1 MAEQYLVSKKYHEIS
16 LLAGETARQVSKN
29 GEEWAKYLTTAARL
43 YRYPFDDQ
51 MLIYAQRPDAS
62 ACATM
67 ETWNEKMFCWVNRGA
82 KGIALF
88 DRESERPRLKY
99 VFDVSDVHK
108 SRRLGKDPYLWEIRE
123 EHKDAV
129 LAQLEKTYG
138 ATDKDNSFESR
149 LMEIAGRIAED
160 YYGELMQ
167 DMSYAKEGS
176 FLEEL
181 DGLNVGLRLRET
193 LSASIA
199 YTLLSRCGADM
210 DLWKDELNFDYISEF
225 NTTKALSVIGN
236 ATTDMCKPIL
246 MEIGKTVAAY
256 DRQIARQKASNKAK
270 EKASGVQIDNIEK
283 NPQKVLANTPEPRY
297 NALKRESVLQTRTD
311 IPIYVTGEQAVKNIE
326 TEGIAH
332 GTDIREERGLSDTQ
346 PDTGQRA
353 GGAADQVRADAQEL
367 SEGTPEGDLQR
378 ASADGRTESTLSGDT
393 ETGRGEDGL
402 SDGEDGGSR
411 GSGRSAESV
420 RSDEMGGEDE
430 RNQALGGGKRTD
442 GAGLQPLNSGLQ
454 QNKEEAVKPDNDRS
468 SGEDSLSG
476 SFLDNLEFAEKAV
489 EIQKGILCS
498 DDFLIHK
505 RPEIAGYFAMEQDI
519 RMQTEYLKNSFR
531 MEEFTELDIGEMRAG
546 YRADEDG
553 LTMWKGH
560 YLTREAEARISW
572 EDARFFVNS
581 YIEDGVYLLP
591 GEKAEQID
599 TNGMYQQLDLFSM
612 FTEQVGSIAM
622 KEAEAGI
629 IPAEKTSPEPT
640 KEVITKEQLDTI
652 LRSGGGRENSRK
664 RIYAKYQQGKTPE
677 EMAEFLKK
685 EYKTT
690 GKGFEFEGKQIAV
703 WFDGQGMTA
712 GDGTSAIENPKFTMS
727 WQEIETQI
735 RSQVEKGT
743 YMGANEAYLV
753 DEVERGRI
761 ADHLYFFFRDGMGE
775 APEELEMKFANYP
788 DSHASLVDIL
798 STPESVDMVASHM
811 DKALAQLESGE
822 KKLRFRS
829 VMPKEELRAELDNL
843 LLQKKTFP
851 VSDHVE
857 VKKEDFI
864 TQDEIDH
871 RLGRGSGFE
880 HGSFRI
886 YDYFM
891 EGHDSKEAAAFLK
904 KEYGIGGSSHA
915 LAGADHSWEDHD
927 SKGISLKKGD
937 LSKPYADV
945 LLPWKAVEKRIRKL
959 IQEDK
964 YLFPEG
970 KEAYAEY
977 KEEQAQKELEK
988 AQAKIERDTKV
999 ACKDAVDRAI
1009 AENFDGYRLPK
1020 ATAEGVI
1027 KEYGIERVSYVLAN
1041 TVMHRRQ
1048 EERISPENKEWA
1060 KSIEP
1065 YAMYESRDIVAASH
1079 PAVLNGFINQAR
1091 RYIEHEKELAA
1102 QAEAEQENDVPDIPE
1117 GELDWHIVHD
1127 MDDDNGQPAEWSAK
1141 LPNGE
1146 FLWIDRETGGYALY
1160 DTHNTD
1166 ASPVS
1171 VSETLDGAKESGE
1184 DYASELTAVDVEI
1197 VEKTTVALESSEDFS
1212 EPATGFYTHQYADG
1226 REGMRYRLVTTAE
1239 DGLLIPY
1246 PEHSR
1251 FFLNRELAQEYMDT
1265 HADLIDVIGYDEM
1278 VFSSMQKQS
1287 AYKREQNE
1295 RETSGHDVQ
1304 RLEDTIFI
1312 DGQECVKTDEWK
1324 SGDDVY
1330 VLGNSIEDS
1339 DFFYAEVNG
1348 NTRFEY
1354 DHKPDRAEIVEDFI
1368 NIEAMRDID
1377 RHEAEVFSR
1386 FEGGG
1391 EVSEFYY
1398 AISLTSDA
1406 FADSYCISVM
1416 DGSTGEEVQPYRDSH
1431 GDMPTFKTVDEAVDY
1446 CHRNGID
1453 FENAAEVDQW
1463 HTIEVERAKA
1473 VSDGQIQEDYAE
1485 KPLTADD
1492 IQNLVLTGREYSA
1505 GSRTT
1510 VYDFECD
1517 IRGEHDSLQY
1527 TLEYHD
1533 DGEGFTIHTEK
1544 DDIWERM
1551 SEPELERLEGILG
1564 REALYFKY
1572 HEKIAGAESLE
1583 GLKEIEYE
1591 IMEDE
1596 SPYFSAVSE
1605 RVWKDFSQKE
1615 REMSVPEQETSG
1627 HDVQKRDYR
1636 VGDRVYLDNKPY
1648 EITRTDDWNVEIM
1661 DRSLL
1666 NPPRR
1671 LESRENFEKLLRQDE
1686 RNAHLFTPEEKEP
1699 DQMGYTAETVE
1710 VYPGEKNNLP
1720 YDVVVEKLH
1729 FEEPE
1734 KAEPEKTV
1742 QIDKSGA
1749 VNFHITD
1756 DTLGIGGAKEK
1767 FKRNIDAIRTLE
1779 KIEGENRIATP
1790 EEQKIL
1796 SQYVGWGG
1804 LADAFDESKSAWAGE
1819 YQELKSLL
1827 SDAEYASAREST
1839 LNAHYTSPV
1848 IIRSIYEALENMG
1861 FEKGNVLE
1869 PAMGIGNFFGMLP
1882 EKMQESRL
1890 YGVELDGITG
1900 RIAKQ
1905 LYPKADI
1912 KISGFEKTDYPNDFF
1927 DVAVGNVPFGQYKV
1941 ADRQYDKNN
1950 FLIHDYF
1957 FAKTLDKVRPGGVV
1971 AFVTS
1976 KGTMDKKSPE
1986 VRKYLAQRAELLGAV
2001 RLPNTAF
2008 KENAGTEVTSDIL
2021 FLKKRDRVMD
2031 LEPDWVHLSE
2041 DENGI
2046 AMNSYFAEHPE
2057 MIVGKMEMVS
2067 GPYGMESTCQPDTTR
2082 PFAEQLA
2089 EAISRIDGEIEE
2101 AALDELDSEAADQT
2115 IPADPDVKNYSYT
2128 LVDDKVYYRE
2138 NSIMKPVDMKDTM
2151 MERIK
2156 GMVGIRD
2163 CTQELIRVQLE
2174 EYPDTVI
2181 LEKQAE
2187 LNKLYD
2193 DFSKKYGLINSQT
2206 NKRAF
2211 NQDSSYC
2218 LLCSLEKTDEEGKF
2232 VGKADMFTKRTI
2244 KKAEV
2249 VTSVDTATEA
2259 LAVSLSEKA
2268 KVDLDYMAEL
2278 SGKDA
2283 DTIKEELTGVIFQN
2297 PVTDKWETADEYL
2310 SGNVRD
2316 KLETAKT
2323 YAENHPEYAVNVQ
2336 ALTQVQPKELDASE
2350 IEVRIGATWVKP
2362 EYLEDFMRDTFE
2374 SPQHL
2379 FDKNVM
2385 GIQFS
2390 DVTGQWNVKGKNADF
2405 GNSLVNMT
2413 YGTSRRN
2420 AYQILEDSLN
2430 LKDSRVYDTI
2440 MEDGKEKRVLNKKET
2455 TLAAQKQDTI
2465 REAFK
2470 DWVFRDPDR
2479 RQDLVAKYN
2488 KLFNSTRPREY
2499 DGAHLKFPGMTPD
2512 IELKP
2517 HQKNAVAHVLYGDN
2531 TLLAHCVGAGK
2542 TFEMTAAAME
2552 SKRLG
2557 LCQKSLF
2564 VVPNHL
2570 TEQWASDFLRLYP
2583 GANILAATKKD
2594 FEPANRKKFCSR
2606 IATGDYD
2613 AVIIGHSQFEKIP
2626 LSIERQE
2633 AMIERQIG
2641 EIELAIEQAKAD
2653 NGERYTIKQMEKTR
2667 KSLSARLEKLNDTSR
2682 KDNVVTFE
2690 QLGVDRLFVDESH
2703 FYKNLFLYTKMRNVA
2718 GIAQTEAQ
2726 KSSDMF
2732 AKCQYLDELTG
2743 GKGVTF
2749 ATGTPI
2755 SNSMT
2760 ELYTNMRY
2768 LQYSTLQKLGLGH
2781 FDSWASSF
2789 GETQTAIEL
2798 APEGTGYRAK
2808 TRFAKFFNLPELI
2821 ALFKESADIQTPD
2834 MLNLPVPEA
2843 EYENVV
2849 LKPSE
2854 YQQDMVASL
2863 AERAE
2868 AVRDRKVDASVDN
2881 MLKITNDGRKLALDQ
2896 RLINDMLPDNETSK
2910 AATCVEKAF
2919 EIWEQTK
2926 EQKSTQLIFCDLSTP
2941 KGDGTFNVYDDIK
2954 NKLVEKGVPPEEISF
2969 IHEANTETRKAEL
2982 FGKVRSGQVRFL
2994 LGSTQKMGAGTNVQ
3008 DRLIALHHLDVPWR
3022 PSDIEQQEGRI
3033 LRQGNLNPKVKIF
3046 RYVTEGTFDSYS
3058 WQLIE
3063 NKQKFIGQIMTSKS
3077 PVRSCEDVD
3086 EAALTYAEVK
3096 ALATGNPY
3104 IKEKM
3109 DLDIQV
3115 SKLKL
3120 MKGNHTSQKYRLED
3134 NIAKHYPQQIAILKE
3149 RISGMGADIQTAKAN
3164 LPADKEQFLMKVGD
3178 KVYTD
3183 KKEAGTAL
3191 VEMCKEMKTVNVPAT
3206 VGEYAGFKMA
3216 VSFDSFNH
3224 KFVMNLKGQ
3233 LSHNLEIGSDPLGN
3247 IARINHALESM
3258 PKQLSEAQTKL
3269 ETVERQLETAKVEV
3283 TKPFAQEAE
3292 LAEKLE
3298 RLSALN
3304 ALLNMDEKGDDAL
3317 GMDDAPEEE
3326 NEGQETS
3333 GHDVQKLGKN
3343 DLKPWQEEKPET
3355 RESVA
3360 DAPTPYPVEN
3370 ARHNYAVDNGNPQ
3383 GLKLTAGMADKPV
3396 QRTSLKEKL
3405 EAFKVKA
3412 AGGDAEKAMPKKAK
3426 EKTETL

>member
-16 LLAGETARQVSKN
+16 ILAGETAKQVSKN
-29 GEEWAKYLTTAARL
+29 GDEWMKYLDTAARL
-43 YRYPFDDQ
+43 YRYPFEDQ

-62 ACATM
+62 ACAAM

-108 SRRLGKDPYLWEIRE
+108 ARRIGKDPYLWEIRE
-123 EHKDAV
+123 EHKDVV
-129 LAQLEKTYG
+129 LARLEKTYG
-138 ATDKDNSFESR
+138 ETDRGSSFESR
-149 LMEIAGRIAED
+149 IMEIAGRIAED
-160 YYGELMQ
+160 YYREILPEL
-167 DMSYAKEGS
+167 SYSKEGS

-181 DGLNVGLRLRET
+181 DELNVGLRLRET

-210 DLWKDELNFDYISEF
+210 ELWKDELDFDYISEF

-236 ATTDMCKPIL
+236 ATTDMCKPLL
-246 MEIGKTVAAY
+246 MEIGRTVAAY
-256 DRQIARQKASNKAK
+256 DRQIARNKAV
-270 EKASGVQIDNIEK
+270 EKANGVHIESHAK
-283 NPQKVLANTPEPRY
+283 NPEKMLANTPEPDY
-297 NALKRESVLQTRTD
+297 NALKRESKTELKTETE
-311 IPIYVTGEQAVKNIE
+311 IHHTE
-326 TEGIAH
+326 TEGIAY
-332 GTDIREERGLSDTQ
+332 GTDIREEWGLSDTQ

-353 GGAADQVRADAQEL
+353 GGTADKVRADAEEL

-378 ASADGRTESTLSGDT
+378 DADDGRTESTLSGDT
-393 ETGRGEDGL
+393 ETGRAENGLPDGA
-402 SDGEDGGSR
+402 DGESR
-411 GSGRSAESV
+411 GSGRSTESV
-420 RSDEMGGEDE
+420 RSDEMGGKDE
-430 RNQALGGGKRTD
+430 QHQALGGGNRTD
-442 GAGLQPLNSGLQ
+442 GTDIQPVSSGLQ
-454 QNKEEAVKPDNDRS
+454 QNMETDEPD
-468 SGEDSLSG
+468 SGENSLSG
-476 SFLDNLEFAEKAV
+476 SFLENLDFAERAM

-505 RPEIAGYFAMEQDI
+505 RPEIAGYFAMEQDT
-519 RMQTEYLKNSFR
+519 MLQTEYFKNCFHFGTYYGLNVAGASAGFHADDEGLHIN
-531 MEEFTELDIGEMRAG
+531 MSGRAG
-546 YRADEDG
+546 
-553 LTMWKGH
+553 
-560 YLTREAEARISW
+560 AENEVLLSW
-572 EDARFFVNS
+572 EDARYFVNS
-581 YIEDGVYLLP
+581 YIEDDVYLLP

-612 FTEQVGSIAM
+612 FTEQIGGIAM
-622 KEAEAGI
+622 KEAEQGS
-629 IPAEKTSPEPT
+629 IPEKSSPAPSLPQ
-640 KEVITKEQLDTI
+640 EQIDTI
-652 LRSGGGRENSRK
+652 LRSGGGRDDSRK
-664 RIYAKYQQGKTPE
+664 RIFAKYRQGKTPE

-685 EYKTT
+685 EYGTT
-690 GKGFEFEGKQIAV
+690 GKGFEFEGKQVSV
-703 WFDGQGMTA
+703 WFDEQGMTA
-712 GDGTSAIENPKFTMS
+712 GYGTSALENPKFSMS

-735 RSQVEKGT
+735 RSQVENGT

-753 DEVERGRI
+753 DEAERGRI
-761 ADHLYFFFRDGMGE
+761 AEHLYFFFRDGMGE
-775 APEELEMKFANYP
+775 MPEELELKTADYP
-788 DSHASLVDIL
+788 DSHARLADLL
-798 STPESVDMVASHM
+798 STPEGINLVASHM
-811 DKALAQLESGE
+811 DRALRQLESGE

-843 LLQKKTFP
+843 LLEKKTFP
-851 VSDHVE
+851 TPDSVE
-857 VKKEDFI
+857 IKKEDFI
-864 TQDEIDH
+864 TQDEIDR

-891 EGHDSKEAAAFLK
+891 EGHDSKEAADFLK
-904 KEYGIGGSSHA
+904 HEYGTGGSSHA
-915 LAGADHSWEDHD
+915 LAGSDSSWEDHD
-927 SKGISLKKGD
+927 FKGIRLKKGD
-937 LSKPYADV
+937 ISEPYADV
-945 LLPWKAVEKRIRKL
+945 LLSWKVVEKRIRKL

-964 YLFPEG
+964 YLSPKG

-999 ACKDAVDRAI
+999 SCKDAIERAI

-1020 ATAEGVI
+1020 GTAESVI
-1027 KEYGIERVSYVLAN
+1027 AEYGIERVSYVLAN
-1041 TVMHRRQ
+1041 SVMHHSQDGRF
-1048 EERISPENKEWA
+1048 SPDNKEWA

-1065 YAMYESRDIVAASH
+1065 YAMYENRDMVVTSH
-1079 PAVLNGFINQAR
+1079 PAVLNGFINQTR
-1091 RYIEHEKELAA
+1091 RYIENEKELAA
-1102 QAEAEQENDVPDIPE
+1102 QAEPEEVSHSHDGDDLSDIDPAAIREKLENGEADKEVDAMLAQAEQI
-1117 GELDWHIVHD
+1117 
-1127 MDDDNGQPAEWSAK
+1127 
-1141 LPNGE
+1141 
-1146 FLWIDRETGGYALY
+1146 
-1160 DTHNTD
+1160 
-1166 ASPVS
+1166 
-1171 VSETLDGAKESGE
+1171 AKENGAE
-1184 DYASELTAVDVEI
+1184 PYRR
-1197 VEKTTVALESSEDFS
+1197 FS
-1212 EPATGFYTHQYADG
+1212 
-1226 REGMRYRLVTTAE
+1226 VTE
-1239 DGLLIPY
+1239 
-1246 PEHSR
+1246 
-1251 FFLNRELAQEYMDT
+1251 
-1265 HADLIDVIGYDEM
+1265 
-1278 VFSSMQKQS
+1278 
-1287 AYKREQNE
+1287 
-1295 RETSGHDVQ
+1295 
-1304 RLEDTIFI
+1304 
-1312 DGQECVKTDEWK
+1312 
-1324 SGDDVY
+1324 
-1330 VLGNSIEDS
+1330 
-1339 DFFYAEVNG
+1339 
-1348 NTRFEY
+1348 
-1354 DHKPDRAEIVEDFI
+1354 
-1368 NIEAMRDID
+1368 
-1377 RHEAEVFSR
+1377 
-1386 FEGGG
+1386 
-1391 EVSEFYY
+1391 
-1398 AISLTSDA
+1398 TSDA
-1406 FADSYCISVM
+1406 FAPGEDFAIWDDIRDEYYHSE
-1416 DGSTGEEVQPYRDSH
+1416 DGTVHTFATREAAGEYLRQVEKD
-1431 GDMPTFKTVDEAVDY
+1431 VDEK
-1446 CHRNGID
+1446 
-1453 FENAAEVDQW
+1453 EAAEWQY
-1463 HTIEVERAKA
+1463 VEQAKTPFNN
-1473 VSDGQIQEDYAE
+1473 QEPEDTQREDAE
-1485 KPLTADD
+1485 KPLTAEDV
-1492 IQNLVLTGREYSA
+1492 QNLVLINREYFA

-1533 DGEGFTIHTEK
+1533 DGEGFTIHTTK

-1551 SEPELERLEGILG
+1551 PEPELERLEGILS
-1564 REALYFKY
+1564 REAVYFKY
-1572 HEKIAGAESLE
+1572 HNQIAGAESLDA
-1583 GLKEIEYE
+1583 LKEIEIG

-1615 REMSVPEQETSG
+1615 RELSAPQQETFG
-1627 HDVQKRDYR
+1627 HDVQKPDYR
-1636 VGDRVYLDNKPY
+1636 VGNTVYLDNKPY

-1661 DRSLL
+1661 DRSLV

-1671 LESRENFEKLLRQDE
+1671 LESKENFEKLLRQDE
-1686 RNAHLFTPEEKEP
+1686 RNAYLFTQEEREP
-1699 DQMGYTAETVE
+1699 VQPDYTTETVA
-1710 VYPGEKNNLP
+1710 VYPGETNNLP

-1729 FEEPE
+1729 IDESE
-1734 KAEPEKTV
+1734 KAEPEKTI

-1756 DTLGIGGAKEK
+1756 DALGIGSAKEK
-1767 FKRNIDAIRTLE
+1767 FHRNVEAIRTLE

-1796 SQYVGWGG
+1796 SRYVGWGG
-1804 LADAFDESKSAWAGE
+1804 LADAFDESKANWAGE
-1819 YQELKSLL
+1819 YQELKDLL

-1882 EKMQESRL
+1882 EKMQDSRL

-1905 LYPKADI
+1905 LYPKANI

-1957 FAKTLDKVRPGGVV
+1957 FAKALDKVRPGGVV

-1976 KGTMDKKSPE
+1976 KGTMDKTSPE

-2057 MIVGKMEMVS
+2057 MIVGRMEMVS
-2067 GPYGMESTCQPDTTR
+2067 GPYGMESTCQPDASR
-2082 PFAEQLA
+2082 PFAEQLR
-2089 EAISRIDGEIEE
+2089 EAISRIEGEIEE
-2101 AALDELDSEAADQT
+2101 VELDEPDEELSDRI
-2115 IPADPDVKNYSYT
+2115 IPADPDVKNYSFCV
-2128 LVDDKVYYRE
+2128 VDDTVYYRE
-2138 NSIMKPVDMKDTM
+2138 NSVMKPVEMKDSM
-2151 MERIK
+2151 LERIR

-2163 CTQELIRVQLE
+2163 CTQELINVQLE

-2181 LEKQAE
+2181 KEKQAE
-2187 LNKLYD
+2187 LNSLYD

-2211 NQDSSYC
+2211 SQDSSYC
-2218 LLCSLEKTDEEGKF
+2218 LLCSLEKTDEEGNF
-2232 VGKADMFTKRTI
+2232 TGKADMFTKRTI

-2278 SGKDA
+2278 SGKSIDA
-2283 DTIKEELTGVIFQN
+2283 IKEELTGVIFQN

-2316 KLETAKT
+2316 KLETAKV
-2323 YAENHPEYAVNVQ
+2323 YAESHPEYTVNVQ

-2374 SPQHL
+2374 TPQHL
-2379 FDKNVM
+2379 FDKNIM

-2390 DVTGQWNVKGKNADF
+2390 DITGQWNVKGKNADY
-2405 GNSLVNMT
+2405 GNTLVNMT

-2440 MEDGKEKRVLNKKET
+2440 EEDGKEKRVLNKKET

-2479 RQDLVAKYN
+2479 RQDLVTKYN

-2499 DGAHLKFPGMTPD
+2499 DGSHLKFPGMTPD

-2517 HQKNAVAHVLYGDN
+2517 HQKSAVAHVLYGDN

-2626 LSIERQE
+2626 LSVERQE
-2633 AMIERQIG
+2633 AMIERQIS

-2667 KSLSARLEKLNDTSR
+2667 KSLLARLEKLNDTSR

-2703 FYKNLFLYTKMRNVA
+2703 YYKNLFLYTKMRNVA
-2718 GIAQTEAQ
+2718 GIAQSEAQ

-2768 LQYSTLQKLGLGH
+2768 LQYGTLQKLGLGH

-2834 MLNLPVPEA
+2834 MLKLPVPEA

-2854 YQQDMVASL
+2854 YQQDMVSSL

-2868 AVRDRKVDASVDN
+2868 AVRDRRVDASVDN

-2896 RLINDMLPDNETSK
+2896 RLINDMLPDDENSK
-2910 AATCVEKAF
+2910 AATCVNKAF

-2941 KGDGTFNVYDDIK
+2941 KGDGTFNVYEDIK
-2954 NKLVEKGVPPEEISF
+2954 NKLVGKGVPPEEIAF
-2969 IHEANTETRKAEL
+2969 IHDANTETRKAEL
-2982 FGKVRSGQVRFL
+2982 FGRVRSGQVRFL

-3120 MKGNHTSQKYRLED
+3120 MKANHTSQKYRLED

-3149 RISGMGADIQTAKAN
+3149 RITGMEADIQTAKAN
-3164 LPADKEQFLMKVGD
+3164 LPADKEQFFMKVGD
-3178 KVYTD
+3178 KSYTD

-3258 PKQLSEAQTKL
+3258 PKQLAEARTKL
-3269 ETVERQLETAKVEV
+3269 ENVEHQLETAKAEV

-3326 NEGQETS
+3326 GKEQGTS
-3333 GHDVQKLGKN
+3333 YQQVEPDDYMNVQKS
-3343 DLKPWQEEKPET
+3343 EENTSEKTET
-3355 RESVA
+3355 GEKVA
-3360 DAPTPYPVEN
+3360 DAPMPYPVEN
-3370 ARHNYAVDNGNPQ
+3370 ARHNYSADNGNPQ
-3383 GLKLTAGMADKPV
+3383 GLKLTSGLADKPA
-3396 QRTSLKEKL
+3396 QRVSLKEKL
-3405 EAFKVKA
+3405 EAFKLKA
-3412 AGGDAEKAMPKKAK
+3412 AGSEKQEKRREKGKEVAM
-3426 EKTETL
+3426 

>member
-1 MAEQYLVSKKYHEIS
+1 M
-16 LLAGETARQVSKN
+16 
-29 GEEWAKYLTTAARL
+29 
-43 YRYPFDDQ
+43 
-51 MLIYAQRPDAS
+51 
-62 ACATM
+62 
-67 ETWNEKMFCWVNRGA
+67 
-82 KGIALF
+82 
-88 DRESERPRLKY
+88 
-99 VFDVSDVHK
+99 
-108 SRRLGKDPYLWEIRE
+108 
-123 EHKDAV
+123 
-129 LAQLEKTYG
+129 
-138 ATDKDNSFESR
+138 
-149 LMEIAGRIAED
+149 
-160 YYGELMQ
+160 
-167 DMSYAKEGS
+167 
-176 FLEEL
+176 
-181 DGLNVGLRLRET
+181 
-193 LSASIA
+193 
-199 YTLLSRCGADM
+199 
-210 DLWKDELNFDYISEF
+210 
-225 NTTKALSVIGN
+225 
-236 ATTDMCKPIL
+236 
-246 MEIGKTVAAY
+246 
-256 DRQIARQKASNKAK
+256 
-270 EKASGVQIDNIEK
+270 
-283 NPQKVLANTPEPRY
+283 
-297 NALKRESVLQTRTD
+297 
-311 IPIYVTGEQAVKNIE
+311 
-326 TEGIAH
+326 
-332 GTDIREERGLSDTQ
+332 
-346 PDTGQRA
+346 
-353 GGAADQVRADAQEL
+353 
-367 SEGTPEGDLQR
+367 
-378 ASADGRTESTLSGDT
+378 
-393 ETGRGEDGL
+393 
-402 SDGEDGGSR
+402 
-411 GSGRSAESV
+411 
-420 RSDEMGGEDE
+420 
-430 RNQALGGGKRTD
+430 
-442 GAGLQPLNSGLQ
+442 
-454 QNKEEAVKPDNDRS
+454 
-468 SGEDSLSG
+468 
-476 SFLDNLEFAEKAV
+476 
-489 EIQKGILCS
+489 EIQKGILCA
-498 DDFLIHK
+498 DRFLIHK
-505 RPEIAGYFAMEQDI
+505 RPEIAGYFQVEQDAGL
-519 RMQTEYLKNSFR
+519 QTEYLKNCFR
-531 MEEFTELDIGEMRAG
+531 MEEFTELDIGEVRAG

-553 LTMWKGH
+553 LTVWKGH
-560 YLTREAEARISW
+560 YLTREEETKLSW
-572 EDARFFVNS
+572 EDARYWVNA
-581 YIEDGVYLLP
+581 YMEDGVYLLP

-599 TNGMYQQLDLFSM
+599 TNGMYKQLDLFSL
-612 FTEQVGSIAM
+612 FTEQAGGIAM

-629 IPAEKTSPEPT
+629 IPAEKASPGQP
-640 KEVITKEQLDTI
+640 KEVIPKEQLDTI

-685 EYKTT
+685 EYRTT
-690 GKGFEFEGKQIAV
+690 GKGFEFDGKQTAV
-703 WFDGQGMTA
+703 WFDEQGMTA
-712 GDGTSAIENPKFTMS
+712 GYGTSAIENPKFTMS
-727 WQEIETQI
+727 WQEIEAQI
-735 RSQVEKGT
+735 RSQVENGT

-753 DEVERGRI
+753 DEVERERI
-761 ADHLYFFFRDGMGE
+761 ATFTAYFFYDGIGE
-775 APEELEMKFANYP
+775 MPEEIFEKVGNRSDA
-788 DSHASLVDIL
+788 HAKMVELL
-798 STPESVDMVASHM
+798 SSPEGIDLVASCI

-829 VMPKEELRAELDNL
+829 AMPKEELRAELDNL

-871 RLGRGSGFE
+871 RLGRGSSFE

-904 KEYGIGGSSHA
+904 NEYGTGGSSHA
-915 LAGADHSWEDHD
+915 LAGTDHSWEDHD
-927 SKGISLKKGD
+927 AKGIRLEKG
-937 LSKPYADV
+937 SIMEPYAKV

-959 IQEDK
+959 IEEDK
-964 YLFPEG
+964 YLSPKA

-988 AQAKIERDTKV
+988 AQAKIERDTKI
-999 ACKDAVDRAI
+999 ACKDAIERTI
-1009 AENFDGYRLPK
+1009 AEKFDGRRLPK
-1020 ATAEGVI
+1020 DTAEEVI
-1027 KEYGIERVSYVLAN
+1027 KEYGIDRVSYVLAN
-1041 TVMHRRQ
+1041 SVAHKRQ
-1048 EERISPENKEWA
+1048 DARLSDENKEWA
-1060 KSIEP
+1060 KEIEP
-1065 YAMYESRDIVAASH
+1065 YAMWENRDMIVDTH

-1091 RYIEHEKELAA
+1091 RYIEHEKELAV
-1102 QAEAEQENDVPDIPE
+1102 QAEAEHAQNDVYE

-1127 MDDDNGQPAEWSAK
+1127 MDDDNGQPTEWSAK
-1141 LPNGE
+1141 LPDGE
-1146 FLWIDRETGGYALY
+1146 FLWIDKETDGYALY
-1160 DTHNTD
+1160 DNHDTG
-1166 ASPVS
+1166 ASPVI
-1171 VSETLDGAKESGE
+1171 VSETLDGAKETGE
-1184 DYASELTAVDVEI
+1184 DYAGLEPVSVEE
-1197 VEKTTVALESSEDFS
+1197 VEKVMVALESSEDFS
-1212 EPATGFYTHQYADG
+1212 EPAIGFYTHQYADG
-1226 REGMRYRLVTTAE
+1226 REGVRYRLVTTAE
-1239 DGLLIPY
+1239 DGFLIPY
-1246 PEHSR
+1246 PEHNR

-1265 HADLIDVIGYDEM
+1265 HADLIDVTSYDDM
-1278 VFSSMQKQS
+1278 VVQSMQEQS
-1287 AYKREQNE
+1287 AYKREQA
-1295 RETSGHDVQ
+1295 Q
-1304 RLEDTIFI
+1304 KPEDTIII
-1312 DGQECVKTDEWK
+1312 DGQECIKTDEWK

-1330 VLGNSIEDS
+1330 VLGNSVEDS

-1348 NTRFEY
+1348 DTHFEY
-1354 DHKPDRAEIVEDFI
+1354 DYKPNRAEIEDDYI
-1368 NIEAMRDID
+1368 DWEAMRDID

-1386 FEGGG
+1386 FEGNG
-1391 EVSEFYY
+1391 EVPEFYY

-1406 FADSYCISVM
+1406 FAGSYCISVM
-1416 DGSTGEEVQPYRDSH
+1416 DGSTGEEIQPYRDSH
-1431 GDMPTFKTVDEAVDY
+1431 GDMPTFEIVDEAVDY

-1453 FENAAEVDQW
+1453 FENAGEVDQW
-1463 HTIEVERAKA
+1463 HTIDVERAKA
-1473 VSDGQIQEDYAE
+1473 VPDGQVQREDAE

-1492 IQNLVLTGREYSA
+1492 IQNLVLTGREYFA

-1551 SEPELERLEGILG
+1551 SEPELERLEGILA
-1564 REALYFKY
+1564 REAVYFRY
-1572 HEKIAGAESLE
+1572 REKIAGAESLE
-1583 GLKEIEYE
+1583 GLKEIEFE

-1605 RVWKDFSQKE
+1605 RVWKAFSQKE
-1615 REMSVPEQETSG
+1615 QELSVPEQETSG
-1627 HDVQKRDYR
+1627 HDVQK
-1636 VGDRVYLDNKPY
+1636 
-1648 EITRTDDWNVEIM
+1648 
-1661 DRSLL
+1661 S
-1666 NPPRR
+1666 
-1671 LESRENFEKLLRQDE
+1671 
-1686 RNAHLFTPEEKEP
+1686 
-1699 DQMGYTAETVE
+1699 
-1710 VYPGEKNNLP
+1710 
-1720 YDVVVEKLH
+1720 
-1729 FEEPE
+1729 EPE
-1734 KAEPEKTV
+1734 HAGSEKTA
-1742 QIDKSGA
+1742 QIDKSNA
-1749 VNFHITD
+1749 ANFHISD
-1756 DTLGIGGAKEK
+1756 DSPGAGAAGAGFSPKEK
-1767 FKRNIDAIRTLE
+1767 FKRNIEAIRTLE
-1779 KIEGENRIATP
+1779 KIEGANRIATP

-1848 IIRSIYEALENMG
+1848 IIRSIYEALDKMG
-1861 FEKGNVLE
+1861 FERGNILE
-1869 PAMGIGNFFGMLP
+1869 PAMGIGNFYGCLP

-1927 DVAVGNVPFGQYKV
+1927 DIAVGNVPFGQYKV

-1957 FAKTLDKVRPGGVV
+1957 FAKALDKVRPGGVV

-2001 RLPNTAF
+2001 RLPNNAF
-2008 KENAGTEVTSDIL
+2008 KENAGTEVTSDII

-2046 AMNSYFAEHPE
+2046 AMNDYFVQHPE
-2057 MIVGKMEMVS
+2057 MIVGKMEMVT
-2067 GPYGMESTCQPDTTR
+2067 GPYGMESTCKPDTTR
-2082 PFAEQLA
+2082 PFAEQLR
-2089 EAISRIDGEIEE
+2089 EAISRIEGEIEE
-2101 AALDELDSEAADQT
+2101 AELDGLDGEMADQT
-2115 IPADPDVKNYSYT
+2115 IPADPNVKNYSYA
-2128 LVDDKVYYRE
+2128 LVEDKVYYRE
-2138 NSIMKPVDMKDTM
+2138 NSVMKPVDMKDSM
-2151 MERIK
+2151 LERIK

-2163 CTQELIRVQLE
+2163 CTQELINVQLQ

-2181 LEKQAE
+2181 KEKQAE
-2187 LNKLYD
+2187 LNRLYD
-2193 DFSKKYGLINSQT
+2193 AFSKKFGLINSQT

-2218 LLCSLEKTDEEGKF
+2218 LLCSLEKMDDEGNFK
-2232 VGKADMFTKRTI
+2232 GKADMFTKRTI

-2268 KVDLDYMAEL
+2268 RVDLDYMAEL
-2278 SGKDA
+2278 SGKDT

-2316 KLETAKT
+2316 KLETAKI
-2323 YAENHPEYAVNVQ
+2323 YAENHPEYTVNVQ

-2350 IEVRIGATWVKP
+2350 IEVRIGATWIDPK
-2362 EYLEDFMRDTFE
+2362 YIEDFMRDTFE
-2374 SPQHL
+2374 TPQHL
-2379 FDKNVM
+2379 LDRNVM

-2390 DVTGQWNVKGKNADF
+2390 EVTGQWNVKGKNADY

-2440 MEDGKEKRVLNKKET
+2440 EEDGKEKRVLNKKET
-2455 TLAAQKQDTI
+2455 TLAAQKQETI

-2470 DWVFRDPDR
+2470 DWIFRDPDR

-2667 KSLSARLEKLNDTSR
+2667 KSLQTRLEKLNDTSR

-2703 FYKNLFLYTKMRNVA
+2703 NYKNLFLYTKMRNVA

-2768 LQYSTLQKLGLGH
+2768 LQYGTLQKLGLGQ

-2834 MLNLPVPEA
+2834 MLNLPVPEV

-2854 YQQDMVASL
+2854 YQQDMVSSL
-2863 AERAE
+2863 ADRAE
-2868 AVRDRKVDASVDN
+2868 AVRDRRVDASVDN

-2926 EQKSTQLIFCDLSTP
+2926 EQRSTQLIFCDLSTP
-2941 KGDGTFNVYDDIK
+2941 KGDGTFNVYEDIR
-2954 NKLVEKGVPPEEISF
+2954 NKLVEKGVPPEEIAF

-3120 MKGNHTSQKYRLED
+3120 MKANHTSQKYRLED

-3149 RISGMGADIQTAKAN
+3149 RIDGMEADIQTAKAN
-3164 LPADKEQFLMKVGD
+3164 LPADKEQFLMKVGE
-3178 KVYTD
+3178 KAYTD
-3183 KKEAGTAL
+3183 KKEAGAAL
-3191 VEMCKEMKTVNVPAT
+3191 VEMCKEMKTAGVPAT

-3216 VSFDSFNH
+3216 VSFDTFNH
-3224 KFVMNLKGQ
+3224 VFMMNLKGQ

-3304 ALLNMDEKGDDAL
+3304 ALLNMDEKGDDAI
-3317 GMDDAPEEE
+3317 GMDDTPEESILEKAEAVE
-3326 NEGQETS
+3326 NA
-3333 GHDVQKLGKN
+3333 
-3343 DLKPWQEEKPET
+3343 
-3355 RESVA
+3355 A
-3360 DAPTPYPVEN
+3360 DAPIPYPVEN
-3370 ARHNYAVDNGNPQ
+3370 ARHNYAAENGNPQ
-3383 GLKLTAGMADKPV
+3383 GLKLAAAMADKPV

-3405 EAFKVKA
+3405 EAFKAQV
-3412 AGGDAEKAMPKKAK
+3412 AGTDRGDN
-3426 EKTETL
+3426 EKTKRKEEML

>member
-51 MLIYAQRPDAS
+51 MLIYAQRPDAN

-88 DRESERPRLKY
+88 DRESESPRLKY

-176 FLEEL
+176 FLEEF
-181 DGLNVGLRLRET
+181 DDLNVGLRLRET

-210 DLWKDELNFDYISEF
+210 DLWKDELSFDYISEF

-256 DRQIARQKASNKAK
+256 DRHIARNKAK
-270 EKASGVQIDNIEK
+270 EKANGVQIDNIEK

-332 GTDIREERGLSDTQ
+332 GTDIREERGLSDTH

-2594 FEPANRKKFCSR
+2594 FDPANRKKFCSR

-2760 ELYTNMRY
+2760 ELY
-2768 LQYSTLQKLGLGH
+2768 
-2781 FDSWASSF
+2781 
-2789 GETQTAIEL
+2789 
-2798 APEGTGYRAK
+2798 
-2808 TRFAKFFNLPELI
+2808 
-2821 ALFKESADIQTPD
+2821 
-2834 MLNLPVPEA
+2834 
-2843 EYENVV
+2843 
-2849 LKPSE
+2849 
-2854 YQQDMVASL
+2854 
-2863 AERAE
+2863 
-2868 AVRDRKVDASVDN
+2868 VR
-2881 MLKITNDGRKLALDQ
+2881 
-2896 RLINDMLPDNETSK
+2896 P
-2910 AATCVEKAF
+2910 
-2919 EIWEQTK
+2919 
-2926 EQKSTQLIFCDLSTP
+2926 
-2941 KGDGTFNVYDDIK
+2941 
-2954 NKLVEKGVPPEEISF
+2954 
-2969 IHEANTETRKAEL
+2969 
-2982 FGKVRSGQVRFL
+2982 
-2994 LGSTQKMGAGTNVQ
+2994 
-3008 DRLIALHHLDVPWR
+3008 
-3022 PSDIEQQEGRI
+3022 
-3033 LRQGNLNPKVKIF
+3033 
-3046 RYVTEGTFDSYS
+3046 
-3058 WQLIE
+3058 
-3063 NKQKFIGQIMTSKS
+3063 
-3077 PVRSCEDVD
+3077 
-3086 EAALTYAEVK
+3086 
-3096 ALATGNPY
+3096 
-3104 IKEKM
+3104 
-3109 DLDIQV
+3109 
-3115 SKLKL
+3115 
-3120 MKGNHTSQKYRLED
+3120 
-3134 NIAKHYPQQIAILKE
+3134 
-3149 RISGMGADIQTAKAN
+3149 
-3164 LPADKEQFLMKVGD
+3164 
-3178 KVYTD
+3178 
-3183 KKEAGTAL
+3183 
-3191 VEMCKEMKTVNVPAT
+3191 
-3206 VGEYAGFKMA
+3206 
-3216 VSFDSFNH
+3216 
-3224 KFVMNLKGQ
+3224 
-3233 LSHNLEIGSDPLGN
+3233 
-3247 IARINHALESM
+3247 
-3258 PKQLSEAQTKL
+3258 
-3269 ETVERQLETAKVEV
+3269 
-3283 TKPFAQEAE
+3283 
-3292 LAEKLE
+3292 
-3298 RLSALN
+3298 
-3304 ALLNMDEKGDDAL
+3304 
-3317 GMDDAPEEE
+3317 
-3326 NEGQETS
+3326 
-3333 GHDVQKLGKN
+3333 
-3343 DLKPWQEEKPET
+3343 
-3355 RESVA
+3355 
-3360 DAPTPYPVEN
+3360 
-3370 ARHNYAVDNGNPQ
+3370 
-3383 GLKLTAGMADKPV
+3383 
-3396 QRTSLKEKL
+3396 
-3405 EAFKVKA
+3405 
-3412 AGGDAEKAMPKKAK
+3412 
-3426 EKTETL
+3426 

>member
-51 MLIYAQRPDAS
+51 MLIYAQRPDAG

-181 DGLNVGLRLRET
+181 DELNVGLRLRET

-256 DRQIARQKASNKAK
+256 DRHIARNKAK
-270 EKASGVQIDNIEK
+270 EKANGVQTDNIEK

-402 SDGEDGGSR
+402 PDRADGESR

-430 RNQALGGGKRTD
+430 RHPALGGGNRTD

-454 QNKEEAVKPDNDRS
+454 QNKEAVKPDNDRS

-476 SFLDNLEFAEKAV
+476 SFLENLDFAEKAM
-489 EIQKGILCS
+489 ELQKEVLCS
-498 DDFLIHK
+498 DAFLIHK
-505 RPEIAGYFAMEQDI
+505 RPEITGYFAMEQDT

-531 MEEFTELDIGEMRAG
+531 MEEFTELDIGEMRVG

-735 RSQVEKGT
+735 RSQVENGT

-788 DSHASLVDIL
+788 DSHARLVDIL
-798 STPESVDMVASHM
+798 STPEGVDMVASHM

-977 KEEQAQKELEK
+977 KEEQAQKALEK

-1020 ATAEGVI
+1020 GTAEGVI

-1102 QAEAEQENDVPDIPE
+1102 QAEAEQAQEPEQGENDISE

-1127 MDDDNGQPAEWSAK
+1127 MDDDNGQPTEWSAK

-1166 ASPVS
+1166 ADPVS

-1324 SGDDVY
+1324 SGEDVY

-1354 DHKPDRAEIVEDFI
+1354 DHKPDRAEIEDDFI

-1446 CHRNGID
+1446 CHKNGID
-1453 FENAAEVDQW
+1453 FQNAGEVDQW

-1473 VSDGQIQEDYAE
+1473 VSDGKKQEDHAE

-1492 IQNLVLTGREYSA
+1492 IQNLVLTGREYFA

-1551 SEPELERLEGILG
+1551 SEPELERLEGILSK
-1564 REALYFKY
+1564 EAVYFKY
-1572 HEKIAGAESLE
+1572 HEKIAGTESLE
-1583 GLKEIEYE
+1583 DLKEIEYE

-1596 SPYFSAVSE
+1596 SPDFRAVSE

-1848 IIRSIYEALENMG
+1848 IIRSIYEALEKMG

-2008 KENAGTEVTSDIL
+2008 KENAGTEVTSDII

-2046 AMNSYFAEHPE
+2046 AMNSYFAEHPK

-2082 PFAEQLA
+2082 PFAEQLS

-2101 AALDELDSEAADQT
+2101 VELDELDSEAADQT

-2151 MERIK
+2151 LERIK

-2174 EYPDTVI
+2174 EYPDAVI

-2297 PVTDKWETADEYL
+2297 PITDKWETADEYL

-2323 YAENHPEYAVNVQ
+2323 YAENHPEYTVNVQ

-2362 EYLEDFMRDTFE
+2362 EYLEDFMHDTFE
-2374 SPQHL
+2374 TPQHL

-2440 MEDGKEKRVLNKKET
+2440 TEDGKEKRVLNKKET

-2465 REAFK
+2465 REAFR
-2470 DWVFRDPDR
+2470 DWIFRDPDR

-2633 AMIERQIG
+2633 AMIERQIS

-2732 AKCQYLDELTG
+2732 AKCQYLDEITG

-2910 AATCVEKAF
+2910 ASTCVEKAF

-2926 EQKSTQLIFCDLSTP
+2926 EQKSTQIIFCDLSTP

-2954 NKLVEKGVPPEEISF
+2954 NKLVEKGVPPEEIAF

-3046 RYVTEGTFDSYS
+3046 RYVTESTFDSYS

-3104 IKEKM
+3104 IKQKM

-3120 MKGNHTSQKYRLED
+3120 MKANHTSQKYRLED

-3149 RISGMGADIQTAKAN
+3149 RISGMTADIQTAKAN
-3164 LPADKEQFLMKVGD
+3164 LPADKEQFFMKVGD
-3178 KVYTD
+3178 KAYTD
-3183 KKEAGTAL
+3183 KKEAGAAL
-3191 VEMCKEMKTVNVPAT
+3191 VEMCREMKTVNVPAT

-3283 TKPFAQEAE
+3283 EKPFAQEAE

-3317 GMDDAPEEE
+3317 GMDDVSEEE

-3333 GHDVQKLGKN
+3333 GHNVNHSALQN
-3343 DLKPWQEEKPET
+3343 DLKLGQEENPET
-3355 RESVA
+3355 EESVA

-3370 ARHNYAVDNGNPQ
+3370 ARHNYTVDNGNPQ

-3405 EAFKVKA
+3405 EVFKVKA
-3412 AGGDAEKAMPKKAK
+3412 AGTEKQENRK
-3426 EKTETL
+3426 EKGKEVTM

>member
-1 MAEQYLVSKKYHEIS
+1 MAGEYLVSKKYHEIS
-16 LLAGETARQVSKN
+16 MLAGETAKQASKN
-29 GEEWAKYLTTAARL
+29 GEEWMKYLTTAARL
-43 YRYPFDDQ
+43 YKYPFEDQ

-108 SRRLGKDPYLWEIRE
+108 SRRMGKDPYQWEIRE

-138 ATDKDNSFESR
+138 ATDKGSSFEGR
-149 LMEIAGRIAED
+149 LIEIAGRIAED
-160 YYGELMQ
+160 YYRELLP
-167 DMSYAKEGS
+167 DMSYSKEGS

-181 DGLNVGLRLRET
+181 DELNVGLRLRET
-193 LSASIA
+193 LSASIS

-225 NTTKALSVIGN
+225 NTSMALSVIGN
-236 ATTDMCKPIL
+236 ATTDMCKPLL

-256 DRQIARQKASNKAK
+256 DRQIARNKAK
-270 EKASGVQIDNIEK
+270 EKANGVQTDDIEK
-283 NPQKVLANTPEPRY
+283 NPEKVLANTPELRY
-297 NALKRESVLQTRTD
+297 NALKRESESVSQTETD
-311 IPIYVTGEQAVKNIE
+311 TNHIE
-326 TEGIAH
+326 TEGIAY

-353 GGAADQVRADAQEL
+353 GGTADQVRADAEEL
-367 SEGTPEGDLQR
+367 PEGTPEGDIQR
-378 ASADGRTESTLSGDT
+378 ASDGRQAESTLSGDT
-393 ETGRGEDGL
+393 EAGRGENGLPDGA
-402 SDGEDGGSR
+402 DGESR

-420 RSDEMGGEDE
+420 RSNEMGGEDE
-430 RNQALGGGKRTD
+430 QHQALGGGNRTD
-442 GAGLQPLNSGLQ
+442 GAGLQPLNSGSQ
-454 QNKEEAVKPDNDRS
+454 QNRETEKPDN
-468 SGEDSLSG
+468 GEDSLSG
-476 SFLDNLEFAEKAV
+476 SFSDNLEFAEKAM
-489 EIQKGILCS
+489 EIQKGVLCS

-505 RPEIAGYFAMEQDI
+505 RPEIAGYFAMEQDT
-519 RMQTEYLKNSFR
+519 MLQAEYFKNCFHFGTYYGLKVADTSIGFYAN
-531 MEEFTELDIGEMRAG
+531 EEGLHINMTGKAG
-546 YRADEDG
+546 
-553 LTMWKGH
+553 
-560 YLTREAEARISW
+560 AENETLLSW

-581 YIEDGVYLLP
+581 YIEDGIYLIP

-622 KEAEAGI
+622 KETEQGI
-629 IPAEKTSPEPT
+629 IPAEKTIPEPK
-640 KEVITKEQLDTI
+640 KEALPKEQLDTI
-652 LRSGGGRENSRK
+652 LQSEGGRENSRK

-685 EYKTT
+685 EYGTT
-690 GKGFEFEGKQIAV
+690 GKGFEFEGKQVSV
-703 WFDGQGMTA
+703 WFDGHGMSV
-712 GDGTSAIENPKFTMS
+712 GHGTSALERPVLQMDWK
-727 WQEIETQI
+727 EIETQI
-735 RSQVEKGT
+735 RSQVENGA

-761 ADHLYFFFRDGMGE
+761 ANHLYFFFRDGMGE
-775 APEELEMKFANYP
+775 MPEELEMKAANYP
-788 DSHASLVDIL
+788 DSHARLVDIL
-798 STPESVDMVASHM
+798 STPEGVDMAASHM

-829 VMPKEELRAELDNL
+829 AIPKEELRAELDNL

-851 VSDHVE
+851 VSDRVE

-871 RLGRGSGFE
+871 RLGGGSSF
-880 HGSFRI
+880 HYGSFRI

-891 EGHDSKEAAAFLK
+891 EGHDSKEAADFLK
-904 KEYGIGGSSHA
+904 HEYGTGGSSHA
-915 LAGADHSWEDHD
+915 LAGADHSWEDHNF
-927 SKGISLKKGD
+927 KGISLKKGD

-945 LLPWKAVEKRIRKL
+945 MLPWKAVEKRIRKL

-964 YLFPEG
+964 YLSPKG

-999 ACKDAVDRAI
+999 SCKDAIDRAI
-1009 AENFDGYRLPK
+1009 AENFDGRRLPK
-1020 ATAEGVI
+1020 ETAEGVI

-1079 PAVLNGFINQAR
+1079 PAVLNGFINQTR
-1091 RYIEHEKELAA
+1091 RYIGHEKEIAA
-1102 QAEAEQENDVPDIPE
+1102 QAEAEQAQEQNGISDVSE

-1127 MDDDNGQPAEWSAK
+1127 MDDDNGQPTEWSAK

-1146 FLWIDRETGGYALY
+1146 FLWIDKEAEGYFLY

-1166 ASPVS
+1166 ANPVS

-1184 DYASELTAVDVEI
+1184 DYALEPVYVE
-1197 VEKTTVALESSEDFS
+1197 VAEKIKVALESSEDYS
-1212 EPATGFYTHQYADG
+1212 EPGIGFYTHQYADG
-1226 REGMRYRLVTTAE
+1226 REGVRYRLVTTAE

-1251 FFLNRELAQEYMDT
+1251 FFLNRELAQEYIDT

-1287 AYKREQNE
+1287 AYKREQIQK
-1295 RETSGHDVQ
+1295 ETSGHDVQ
-1304 RLEDTIFI
+1304 KPEDTIFI
-1312 DGQECVKTDEWK
+1312 DGQECIKTDEWK

-1330 VLGNSIEDS
+1330 VLGNSVEDS

-1354 DHKPDRAEIVEDFI
+1354 DHKPDRAEIEDDFI
-1368 NIEAMRDID
+1368 DIEAMRDID

-1386 FEGGG
+1386 FEGSDEFPDIDAAAVREKLENG
-1391 EVSEFYY
+1391 EAAKEVDAMLAFAEQVAKENEVEPYKRFSVTE
-1398 AISLTSDA
+1398 TSDA
-1406 FADSYCISVM
+1406 FAPGEDFAIWDDIRDEYYHDS
-1416 DGSTGEEVQPYRDSH
+1416 DGTVHTFATREAAGEYLEQVEKETDRQ
-1431 GDMPTFKTVDEAVDY
+1431 E
-1446 CHRNGID
+1446 
-1453 FENAAEVDQW
+1453 AAEW
-1463 HTIEVERAKA
+1463 AYVERAKA
-1473 VSDGQIQEDYAE
+1473 VSDGQIQKDHAE
-1485 KPLTADD
+1485 KPLNADD
-1492 IQNLVLTGREYSA
+1492 IQNLVLTGREYFA

-1551 SEPELERLEGILG
+1551 SEPELERLEGILS
-1564 REALYFKY
+1564 REAVYFKY
-1572 HEKIAGAESLE
+1572 HEKITGAESLE
-1583 GLKEIEYE
+1583 DLKEIEYE

-1596 SPYFSAVSE
+1596 SPYFPAVSE
-1605 RVWKDFSQKE
+1605 RVWKAFSQKE
-1615 REMSVPEQETSG
+1615 HELSVPEQDTSG
-1627 HDVQKRDYR
+1627 HDVQKLDAEPDYK
-1636 VGDRVYLDNKPY
+1636 VGDTVTIEGTEFIIEN
-1648 EITRTDDWNVEIM
+1648 IS
-1661 DRSLL
+1661 DREVQLRDPKLL
-1666 NPPRR
+1666 YPIFRA
-1671 LESRENFEKLLRQDE
+1671 ESKENFERLLAQE
-1686 RNAHLFTPEEKEP
+1686 TENTLPEPPVTTES
-1699 DQMGYTAETVE
+1699 TI
-1710 VYPGEKNNLP
+1710 YPGDKNGLP
-1720 YDVVVEKLH
+1720 YDIVIEKMH
-1729 FEEPE
+1729 FGEP
-1734 KAEPEKTV
+1734 KRTEPEKTA
-1742 QIDKSGA
+1742 QIDKSKA
-1749 VNFHITD
+1749 ANFHITD
-1756 DTLGIGGAKEK
+1756 DALGIGGAKEK
-1767 FKRNIDAIRTLE
+1767 FRRNVEAIRTLE
-1779 KIEGENRIATP
+1779 EIESENRIATP
-1790 EEQKIL
+1790 EEQKVL

-1827 SDAEYASAREST
+1827 SDAEYASARGST

-1848 IIRSIYEALENMG
+1848 IIRNIYEALENMG

-1882 EKMQESRL
+1882 EKMQDSRL

-1905 LYPKADI
+1905 LYPKANI
-1912 KISGFEKTDYPNDFF
+1912 KISGFEKTDFQNDFF

-1941 ADRQYDKNN
+1941 SDRQYDKNN

-2041 DENGI
+2041 DANGI

-2101 AALDELDSEAADQT
+2101 VELDELDGEMADQT

-2138 NSIMKPVDMKDTM
+2138 NSIMKPVEMKDSM
-2151 MERIK
+2151 LERIK

-2163 CTQELIRVQLE
+2163 CTQELINVQLE

-2181 LEKQAE
+2181 QEKQTE

-2193 DFSKKYGLINSQT
+2193 DFSKRYGLINSQT

-2268 KVDLDYMAEL
+2268 RVDLDYMAEL

-2283 DTIKEELTGVIFQN
+2283 GTIKEELTGVIFQN

-2316 KLETAKT
+2316 KLETAKV

-2374 SPQHL
+2374 TPQHL
-2379 FDKNVM
+2379 FDRNVM

-2390 DVTGQWNVKGKNADF
+2390 DVTGQWNVKGKNADY

-2440 MEDGKEKRVLNKKET
+2440 EEDGKEKRVLNKKET

-2499 DGAHLKFPGMTPD
+2499 DGEHLKFPGMTPD

-2517 HQKNAVAHVLYGDN
+2517 HQKSAVAHVLYGDN

-2552 SKRLG
+2552 SRRLG

-2633 AMIERQIG
+2633 AMIERQIS

-2667 KSLSARLEKLNDTSR
+2667 KSLQTRLEKLNDTSR

-2690 QLGVDRLFVDESH
+2690 QLGIDRLFVDESH

-2768 LQYSTLQKLGLGH
+2768 LQYGTLQKLGLGH

-2834 MLNLPVPEA
+2834 MLKLPVPEA

-2854 YQQDMVASL
+2854 YQQDMVSSL
-2863 AERAE
+2863 ADRAE
-2868 AVRDRKVDASVDN
+2868 AVRNRLVEPHQDN

-2910 AATCVEKAF
+2910 AATCVGKSF

-2941 KGDGTFNVYDDIK
+2941 KGDGTFNVYEDIK
-2954 NKLVEKGVPPEEISF
+2954 NKLVEKGVPPEEIAF

-3022 PSDIEQQEGRI
+3022 PSDDGRT
-3033 LRQGNLNPKVKIF
+3033 LRTHTKAEAPAWVSPLFQG
-3046 RYVTEGTFDSYS
+3046 R
-3058 WQLIE
+3058 
-3063 NKQKFIGQIMTSKS
+3063 M
-3077 PVRSCEDVD
+3077 
-3086 EAALTYAEVK
+3086 
-3096 ALATGNPY
+3096 
-3104 IKEKM
+3104 
-3109 DLDIQV
+3109 
-3115 SKLKL
+3115 
-3120 MKGNHTSQKYRLED
+3120 
-3134 NIAKHYPQQIAILKE
+3134 
-3149 RISGMGADIQTAKAN
+3149 
-3164 LPADKEQFLMKVGD
+3164 
-3178 KVYTD
+3178 
-3183 KKEAGTAL
+3183 
-3191 VEMCKEMKTVNVPAT
+3191 
-3206 VGEYAGFKMA
+3206 
-3216 VSFDSFNH
+3216 
-3224 KFVMNLKGQ
+3224 
-3233 LSHNLEIGSDPLGN
+3233 
-3247 IARINHALESM
+3247 
-3258 PKQLSEAQTKL
+3258 
-3269 ETVERQLETAKVEV
+3269 
-3283 TKPFAQEAE
+3283 
-3292 LAEKLE
+3292 
-3298 RLSALN
+3298 
-3304 ALLNMDEKGDDAL
+3304 
-3317 GMDDAPEEE
+3317 
-3326 NEGQETS
+3326 
-3333 GHDVQKLGKN
+3333 
-3343 DLKPWQEEKPET
+3343 
-3355 RESVA
+3355 
-3360 DAPTPYPVEN
+3360 
-3370 ARHNYAVDNGNPQ
+3370 
-3383 GLKLTAGMADKPV
+3383 
-3396 QRTSLKEKL
+3396 
-3405 EAFKVKA
+3405 
-3412 AGGDAEKAMPKKAK
+3412 
-3426 EKTETL
+3426 